1 MNLANKVAVVSGGAS
16 GLGAATAERLLSG
29 GAKVAILDRNA
40 DLGRALADHHRGKA
54 LFIQTD
60 VASAESAE
68 AAFEKVAGEFG
79 RVDICVGCAGIGGF
93 TPTLTDGAPLLL
105 SDFETIL
112 DVNLVGTFNI
122 ARLAAA
128 AMAKNE
134 PDTDTDERGVIVLT
148 ASIAGIEGQ
157 AGMVSYS
164 VSKAGIIGMILPLT
178 RDLSP
183 LGIRV
188 MGIAPG
194 LYDTPLTADM
204 PQPFRD
210 YLISTLEFPKR
221 GGQPPEFSA
230 LVAHIIDNGYL
241 NGEVIRIDAG
251 TRAPPR

>member
-1 MNLANKVAVVSGGAS
+1 MKLSNKVAVVSGGAS
-16 GLGAATAERLLSG
+16 GLGAATVEMLLAG

-54 LFIQTD
+54 IFIETD
-60 VASAESAE
+60 VRSAESAE
-68 AAFEKVAGEFG
+68 SAFEKIMGEFG

-93 TPTLTDGAPLLL
+93 TPTLGEDGPLPL
-105 SDFETIL
+105 SEFERIL
-112 DVNLVGTFNI
+112 AVNLTGTFNI

-134 PDTDTDERGVIVLT
+134 PDPETEERGAIVLT
-148 ASIAGIEGQ
+148 ASIAGLEGN
-157 AGMVSYS
+157 AGMVSYA
-164 VSKAGIIGMILPLT
+164 VSKAGIVGMVLPMT

-183 LGIRV
+183 LNIRV

-221 GGQPPEFSA
+221 GGQPPEFAA
-230 LVAHIIDNGYL
+230 LVGHIVDNEYL

>member
-93 TPTLTDGAPLLL
+93 TPTLTDGAPLPL

-134 PDTDTDERGVIVLT
+134 PDTDTGERGVIVLT
-148 ASIAGIEGQ
+148 ASIAGLEGQ

>member
-1 MNLANKVAVVSGGAS
+1 MKLANKVAVVSGGAS
-16 GLGAATAERLLSG
+16 GLGAATVEMLLAG
-29 GAKVAILDRNA
+29 GARVAILDRNA

-54 LFIQTD
+54 IFIETD
-60 VASAESAE
+60 VRSAELAE
-68 AAFEKVAGEFG
+68 AAFDKIMSDFG

-93 TPTLTDGAPLLL
+93 TPTLGEDGPLPL
-105 SDFETIL
+105 SEFERIL
-112 DVNLVGTFNI
+112 AVNLTGTFNI

-134 PDTDTDERGVIVLT
+134 PDPETRERGVIVLT
-148 ASIAGIEGQ
+148 TSIAGLEGN
-157 AGMVSYS
+157 AGMVSYA
-164 VSKAGIIGMILPLT
+164 VSKAGIVGMVLPMT

-183 LGIRV
+183 LNIRV

-210 YLISTLEFPKR
+210 YLVSTLEFPKR
-221 GGQPPEFSA
+221 GGQPPEFAA
-230 LVAHIIDNGYL
+230 LVAHIIDNEYL

-251 TRAPPR
+251 TRPPPR

>member
-54 LFIQTD
+54 FFIQTD

-93 TPTLTDGAPLLL
+93 TPTLTDGAPLPL
-105 SDFETIL
+105 SDFERLL
-112 DVNLVGTFNI
+112 DINLVGTFNI

-134 PDTDTDERGVIVLT
+134 PDTDTGERGVIVLT
-148 ASIAGIEGQ
+148 ASIAGLEGQ